1 MNPATPKY
9 YHPDSDYFRKTL
21 NAPIPT
27 AESHEV
33 VDTFENPLSDR
44 LSQLLPN
51 SWRLEGNELIGQTEL
66 GELRQRI
73 STDYVLVST
82 DAKGLPV
89 FKKVLLS
96 K

>member
-1 MNPATPKY
+1 MTQKY
-9 YHPDSDYFRKTL
+9 YHPDSDYYRKVL
-21 NAPIPT
+21 NTPAPS

-33 VDTFENPLSDR
+33 VDTFENPLGDR

-73 STDYVLVST
+73 STDYILTGT
-82 DAKGLPV
+82 DEKGLPKFRRV
-89 FKKVLLS
+89 IL
-96 K
+96 